1 MEEENKTPTTTTTIE
16 IDLDSLNIINRALRS
31 LAHKLS
37 DEIELLEGYNGY
49 PTKGTNELL
58 ETYNNLYRKVTKTKR
73 MISDKEFELIMK

>member
-37 DEIELLEGYNGY
+37 DEIELLE
-49 PTKGTNELL
+49 
-58 ETYNNLYRKVTKTKR
+58 
-73 MISDKEFELIMK
+73 

>member
-1 MEEENKTPTTTTTIE
+1 MEKENKTTTIE

-49 PTKGTNELL
+49 PIKGTNELL
-58 ETYNNLYRKVTKTKR
+58 ETYYNLYRKANKTQR
-73 MISDKEFELIMK
+73 MISDEQFKLLMK